1 MYVVTGLLTEIWIL
15 LLAMSPYLIFGFAL
29 AGVLKVL
36 VPEEFLLKHLSG
48 KKWTT
53 VFKAAFAGVPLPL
66 CSCGVIP
73 VTAHL
78 KKSGAG
84 RGAVIAFLT
93 TTPTTGIDSIF
104 ATFSL
109 LGWGFALV
117 RIIASFFIGIIAGLF
132 SNLLYSD
139 QNNNNASSDPEACTG
154 TCEEQKHYNGVFGR
168 IKNIFEYAYIE
179 LVDDIGKWLII
190 GIVAGGV
197 ISYFVP
203 TEFVQSYL
211 SNPFFSYPLML
222 LLAVPT
228 YVCAT
233 GSIAIAAS
241 LIIKGMNPGAGLVF
255 LIAGPA
261 TNAATV
267 SFVGGK
273 LGKKTLSIYL
283 ASIVIGS
290 VTFGLLM
297 DLIWPGF
304 GHQIKSVS
312 DAMDMLPY
320 WLEFICAIA
329 LVIFIFRGYVLKML
343 KIFKA
348 DHLDKID
355 MKIKVSDITCE
366 HCKKTIERII
376 SETPGVEKVL
386 VDVKTKTVE
395 IQGNPN
401 KEEVYKRIKNAGYSP
416 E

>member
-1 MYVVTGLLTEIWIL
+1 MDVVKGLLNEIWIL

-36 VPEEFLLKHLSG
+36 IPDEFLLKHLSG

-93 TTPTTGIDSIF
+93 TTPTTGIDSIL

-117 RIIASFFIGIIAGLF
+117 RIVASFFIGIIAGLF
-132 SNLLYSD
+132 SNLLASD
-139 QNNNNASSDPEACTG
+139 QQKNILPDPDTCTG
-154 TCEEQKHYNGVFGR
+154 DCMTQRHFNGVFGK
-168 IKNIFEYAYIE
+168 IKDILEYAYVE
-179 LVDDIGKWLII
+179 LVDDIGKWLVI

-203 TEFVQSYL
+203 TEFVQNYL
-211 SNPFFSYPLML
+211 SNPLFSYPLML
-222 LLAVPT
+222 LLAIPT

-273 LGKKTLSIYL
+273 LGKKTLFIYL
-283 ASIVIGS
+283 SSIIIGS
-290 VTFGLLM
+290 VTFGVIM
-297 DLIWPGF
+297 DIAWPGF
-304 GHQIKSVS
+304 GHQIRSVS

-320 WLEFICAIA
+320 WLEFICAVA
-329 LVIFIFRGYVLKML
+329 LVIFIFRGYVVKML
-343 KIFKA
+343 KIFKTN
-348 DHLDKID
+348 HLEKID

-366 HCKKTIERII
+366 HCKRTIEKIVL
-376 SETPGVEKVL
+376 ETDGVEKVL
-386 VDVKTKTVE
+386 VDVKTKMVE

-401 KEEVYKRIKNAGYSP
+401 KEEIYRRIRDAGYTP